1 MGLNRSHGTIPF
13 IITKTK
19 KTTSI
24 PYSTQGG
31 DAPTDENDI
40 NAEVEP
46 FYALAQRCRLS
57 GAPDMVLEVL
67 NAYRAMASPGAL
79 RAGAPRYVFIHV

>member
-1 MGLNRSHGTIPF
+1 MLNQPTRLFTHNVMPL
-13 IITKTK
+13 
-19 KTTSI
+19 
-24 PYSTQGG
+24 PTQGG
-31 DAPTDENDI
+31 DAPTDDGSDS
-40 NAEVEP
+40 NAEEVEP

-79 RAGAPRYVFIHV
+79 KAGAPRYIQCIYNM